1 MFWKER
7 LYCIR
12 KIEFDVKVTVPTSHR
27 PYISNLARSA
37 LLECASTTIAYG
49 WVGSSVFISR
59 YNRWFCS

>member
-37 LLECASTTIAYG
+37 VLECASTTIAHG
-49 WVGSSVFISR
+49 
-59 YNRWFCS
+59 